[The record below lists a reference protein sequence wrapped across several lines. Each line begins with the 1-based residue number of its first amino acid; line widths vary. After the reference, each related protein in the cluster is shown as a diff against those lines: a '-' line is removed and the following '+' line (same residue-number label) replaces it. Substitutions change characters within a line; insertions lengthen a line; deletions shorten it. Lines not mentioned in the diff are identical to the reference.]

1 MQCRGNNLQW
11 RPGTKHSPEP
21 LGSLQHTGLDLQL
34 CFHNASSL
42 FLQIITD
49 FDMTLSRFSYKGKR
63 CPTCHSK
70 CSTHN
75 KIMKVIIILRSS
87 TYTTVYKIG
96 GGSSFWTLEGRG
108 PAFSSLIRRDWV
120 RSVWNGCRPAFSH
133 YIWRIYF
140 SPCYV
145 NGYFLYGFGCK
156 RNKDFRFFFSPNV
169 VYSLFKK

>member
-1 MQCRGNNLQW
+1 MQVVVRVIFRILYMNCIRKRNVKEITYSGDQVPSTVL
-11 RPGTKHSPEP
+11 
-21 LGSLQHTGLDLQL
+21 SLQEACSSGLDLQL

-96 GGSSFWTLEGRG
+96 GG
-108 PAFSSLIRRDWV
+108 
-120 RSVWNGCRPAFSH
+120 
-133 YIWRIYF
+133 
-140 SPCYV
+140 
-145 NGYFLYGFGCK
+145 
-156 RNKDFRFFFSPNV
+156 FFFLDIGREGSCFFFLDQTGLGTFSV
-169 VYSLFKK
+169 EWLQTCFFSLHLEDLFFPMLYKWLFLVRFWLQEE